1 LFFNPLMET
10 RTLSIGLIVE
20 VHIGFMLSFSIKVTP
35 EAAKVMNKQ
44 LLIRIKQVI
53 LSLRDSRIDFCRQAR
68 AVV

>member
-1 LFFNPLMET
+1 
-10 RTLSIGLIVE
+10 
-20 VHIGFMLSFSIKVTP
+20 MLSFSIKVTP